1 MERSKPM
8 GHSPTAFSLRTSI
21 CAYESAVLMDT
32 TKNSYK
38 KDIGYFIGMLHGGM
52 LSPSTQQ
59 LRPEVTPLVTNKDN
73 ARGYR
78 VGREFFFKNF
88 NRSGGRG
95 KRRGY
100 VGDAEYFGVY
110 CAELNTVYLVPINI
124 VPYAGEVHL
133 RIQPTK
139 NNQEKKV
146 IWAKDYE
153 IQ

>member
-78 VGREFFFKNF
+78 VGREFFCEAEPEERRYTDERLIEQFRELVREYPHF
-88 NRSGGRG
+88 RSK
-95 KRRGY
+95 KRTWDYGI
-100 VGDAEYFGVY
+100 GCILG
-110 CAELNTVYLVPINI
+110 ELSGPLFVDL
-124 VPYAGEVHL
+124 
-133 RIQPTK
+133 
-139 NNQEKKV
+139 
-146 IWAKDYE
+146 
-153 IQ
+153 